1 MDIVT
6 LDGSYG
12 EGGGQILRTAL
23 SLSTITARPFRLAN
37 IRAGRRNPGLL
48 PQHLAAV
55 YAAAAIS
62 RAILS
67 GDRLGSS
74 ELSFAPSLLPS
85 AGSYVFDV
93 AQAAERG
100 SAGSATLVLQT
111 LIMPLALAEAAS
123 KVVVRGGTHV
133 EWSPPFDHFA
143 NAYLPALGKVGFR
156 VDAELKRWGWYPVGG
171 GEIVCTIA
179 GRSPRDDQEGA
190 WPRPVQACK
199 RGALQRISGRSV
211 AANLPAHIPQRMAD
225 RARASLEDLGVAV
238 DIQPQRVTAACPG
251 AGIFLLADY
260 EPLLFR
266 LWPAGAAVRKRCRP
280 SGWRAARASRIGSR
294 RRTPPRRPAA
304 LAAFGR
310 CRPLRIHGCTSDRT
324 PHDQRLDH
332 RPVWRRRHFD
342 RATNALPRARGAV
355 RSASKLTH
363 VQSGRSRRWR
373 ARSSRVQREIP
384 ARSSIVSI
392 AITASGSENDS
403 LPGVPACCSAS
414 RSASSRKRSTSGV
427 RNSCL
432 GPRRWKRT

>member
-1 MDIVT
+1 MDVLT

-48 PQHLAAV
+48 PQHLSAV
-55 YAAAAIS
+55 HAAAAIS

-111 LIMPLALAEAAS
+111 LIVPLALAEAAS

-260 EPLLFR
+260 EPLKASFSAYGR
-266 LWPAGAAVRKRCRP
+266 LGRPSESVADQAVGALREHHASAAAVELHLADQLLLPLSVAAGPSEFTVARP
-280 SGWRAARASRIGSR
+280 TGHLMTNAWTIGQFGVAAISIEQRAACRVRVE
-294 RRTPPRRPAA
+294 PCA
-304 LAAFGR
+304 L
-310 CRPLRIHGCTSDRT
+310 
-324 PHDQRLDH
+324 H
-332 RPVWRRRHFD
+332 R
-342 RATNALPRARGAV
+342 N
-355 RSASKLTH
+355 
-363 VQSGRSRRWR
+363 
-373 ARSSRVQREIP
+373 
-384 ARSSIVSI
+384 
-392 AITASGSENDS
+392 
-403 LPGVPACCSAS
+403 
-414 RSASSRKRSTSGV
+414 
-427 RNSCL
+427 
-432 GPRRWKRT
+432 